1 MPPERGNSAA
11 SSAYVSA
18 PHSVTAPPST
28 QLSRNSGTSSTRCA
42 IAAGV
47 RKMPLPIVEPT
58 TMATA
63 LHRPRRRGSRSP
75 QRSSG
80 VGVDMRPHNIH
91 FGPHDATLRAARLG
105 RRRLHLPPH
114 HPRRHRA
121 DHGVGDGLRR
131 PLAAVQRAPAPPA
144 RPPHADRV
152 RAPTGGC
159 ARHDPR
165 RGDSGLRVVAAAGC
179 GEQDAG
185 HVSRPDRLLPSTA
198 LDRPRPPGC
207 VGVPRARV
215 TPRSGRVG
223 GGDREAGAAAV
234 DGHPPPR
241 HRDAA
246 TRRADRGGTG
256 VQTDPGLAPGV
267 SGPRARLRHRVV
279 RRPDGEPGRGER
291 LPRIPALQRA
301 ARSRWQLPAARPLD
315 PSAAR
320 LHAVRIHPVVGRA
333 HEAALGVGRGRPGG
347 PPDRGRRRD
356 GPARAAAASAGRPRS
371 RGRGGVGGAGA
382 RGRMS
387 IFPSPRAL
395 VRLWPRIRPHRWR
408 LLVATVCLTASAAI
422 GLAFPQIVR
431 YLLDAAFVRH
441 DGALLD
447 RIALGLVGLFTIQ
460 GLLNFSQAYLLS
472 SAGERVIAR
481 LRQDLFEHLVR
492 LPPGFFA
499 ERRTGEL
506 VSRLS
511 ADIGTMQGL
520 VSYQISEFARQ
531 VLYFLGGVTL
541 LTLTHPE
548 LTRTT
553 LLVVPVVVG
562 AAVFFGRRL
571 RKISTGVQDK
581 IAEATAV
588 AEEAFTQIRTVQSF
602 VQEAWEGAR
611 YGRKMADVVRA
622 ALRRALVRGVFVGVI
637 TFALFSGVAVV
648 LWQGGRLVL
657 AGVLTAG
664 TLVSFLLY
672 SVFIAAAVGA
682 LTSLFSSYQETVGA
696 ARRVFELLDTQPA
709 ISDPPDPRPL
719 PQPVRGDVALDDVSF
734 QYQPE
739 LPLALEHVSLR
750 LAPGEV
756 VALVGP
762 SGAGKTTLANLLPR
776 FWDVTSGRITLDGV
790 DIRALRL
797 ADLRHS
803 IGIVPQEP
811 VLFSGPVAENIAY
824 GRPDAS
830 PAEIEAA
837 ARAAHA
843 HEFVERLP
851 QGYATLVGER
861 GVKLSGGQRQRI
873 AIARA
878 LLKDPAVL
886 ILDEATSSLDA
897 ESERLIEAALEPLL
911 KSRTT
916 LIIAHRLSTVRRAD
930 RLVVLDRGRAVEE
943 GTHDELLAL
952 GRLYAR
958 LYQRQFRDEAVP
970 V

>member
-1 MPPERGNSAA
+1 
-11 SSAYVSA
+11 
-18 PHSVTAPPST
+18 
-28 QLSRNSGTSSTRCA
+28 
-42 IAAGV
+42 
-47 RKMPLPIVEPT
+47 
-58 TMATA
+58 
-63 LHRPRRRGSRSP
+63 
-75 QRSSG
+75 
-80 VGVDMRPHNIH
+80 
-91 FGPHDATLRAARLG
+91 
-105 RRRLHLPPH
+105 
-114 HPRRHRA
+114 
-121 DHGVGDGLRR
+121 
-131 PLAAVQRAPAPPA
+131 
-144 RPPHADRV
+144 
-152 RAPTGGC
+152 
-159 ARHDPR
+159 
-165 RGDSGLRVVAAAGC
+165 
-179 GEQDAG
+179 
-185 HVSRPDRLLPSTA
+185 
-198 LDRPRPPGC
+198 
-207 VGVPRARV
+207 
-215 TPRSGRVG
+215 
-223 GGDREAGAAAV
+223 
-234 DGHPPPR
+234 
-241 HRDAA
+241 
-246 TRRADRGGTG
+246 
-256 VQTDPGLAPGV
+256 
-267 SGPRARLRHRVV
+267 
-279 RRPDGEPGRGER
+279 
-291 LPRIPALQRA
+291 
-301 ARSRWQLPAARPLD
+301 
-315 PSAAR
+315 
-320 LHAVRIHPVVGRA
+320 
-333 HEAALGVGRGRPGG
+333 
-347 PPDRGRRRD
+347 
-356 GPARAAAASAGRPRS
+356 
-371 RGRGGVGGAGA
+371 
-382 RGRMS
+382 MS

-672 SVFIAAAVGA
+672 SVFIAAA
-682 LTSLFSSYQETVGA
+682 
-696 ARRVFELLDTQPA
+696 
-709 ISDPPDPRPL
+709 
-719 PQPVRGDVALDDVSF
+719 GDVALDNVSF
-734 QYQPE
+734 RYQPE
-739 LPLALEHVSLR
+739 LPLALEQVSLR

-776 FWDVTSGRITLDGV
+776 FWDVTSGRITLDSV

-824 GRPDAS
+824 GRPEAS

-878 LLKDPAVL
+878 LLKDPVVL

-897 ESERLIEAALEPLL
+897 ESERLIEAALERLL
-911 KSRTT
+911 KGRTT

-930 RLVVLDRGRAVEE
+930 RLVVLDRGRVVEE

-958 LYQRQFRDEAVP
+958 LYQRQFRDDAVP